1 MSARERE
8 ERLPGECGELTG
20 RARNPLLSDGAGPLS
35 IPFETAM
42 REVGPLKASEQLLQE
57 ASLEGF
63 LESPSGSPQA
73 RHEDADV
80 LLPGANQSLDTE
92 SPVRNDS
99 ASSSAAAHLDA
110 LVDQMGRPK
119 SADRDASKQ
128 ARAQPPAEGGLNV
141 VGAEFGSP
149 IQDSDEL
156 TPIVPLDVGPPAAGP
171 PQGRP
176 GSAARR
182 RGVEVVAQP
191 QAPQLLAPPLDLSSR
206 PTAVRADEALEEQPL
221 LQPMPQVRETLLA
234 VEIEA
239 AAGNEATQANAAGDG
254 EGQDG
259 DVVKVEQVEQ
269 STGAAP
275 TAGVYSRPPVGLPE
289 SPGPARAASDHNST
303 VVGNGESRQNGDTG
317 AGVVDGM
324 PSGSRPALRR
334 TITTTSSAG
343 LDGSSG
349 EGEGGVEGGDGG
361 GDVEEMVEKC
371 GGDGIGRESAR
382 AEAQLPV
389 SPTPQDHSD
398 DLGEAEA
405 AAAQRMQHHADADAD
420 AASKADMTMQEA
432 LTIAFSTADANGKRY
447 MHACK
452 RERKR
457 ER

>member
-8 ERLPGECGELTG
+8 KELPGECGELTG
-20 RARNPLLSDGAGPLS
+20 RARKPLLSDGAGPLS
-35 IPFETAM
+35 IQFETAM
-42 REVGPLKASEQLLQE
+42 REVGPMTRPPQASEQLLQE

-80 LLPGANQSLDTE
+80 LLPGANQSLDNE
-92 SPVRNDS
+92 SPVRSDS

-110 LVDQMGRPK
+110 LVNQMGRPK

-156 TPIVPLDVGPPAAGP
+156 TPIVPLDAGPPAAGP
-171 PQGRP
+171 PPGRP

-191 QAPQLLAPPLDLSSR
+191 QAPQLLAPPLELSSR
-206 PTAVRADEALEEQPL
+206 PAAVRADEALEEQPL
-221 LQPMPQVRETLLA
+221 LQPMPQVRETLPA

-239 AAGNEATQANAAGDG
+239 AAGHEVTQANAAAGDG
-254 EGQDG
+254 EGQGAG

-289 SPGPARAASDHNST
+289 SPGPERAASDHSST
-303 VVGNGESRQNGDTG
+303 AVGDGERRQKADTG
-317 AGVVDGM
+317 AGVVEGL

-334 TITTTSSAG
+334 TITTTSPAG

-349 EGEGGVEGGDGG
+349 VGEGGGDGVGEGGGDGG
-361 GDVEEMVEKC
+361 GGDVGEMAGTH
-371 GGDGIGRESAR
+371 GGEGIGRESAR

-389 SPTPQDHSD
+389 SPTPHSHSD
-398 DLGEAEA
+398 QLGETEA
-405 AAAQRMQHHADADAD
+405 AAAERMLQHDDADAD
-420 AASKADMTMQEA
+420 AASKAHMTMQEA
-432 LTIAFSTADANGKRY
+432 LKIAFSTADANGKR
-447 MHACK
+447 
-452 RERKR
+452 
-457 ER
+457 